1 MDRRARLRPRSGRPG
16 LRPHFAAA
24 HRLPHEPRR
33 QAETAFLHRRA
44 ARTHQVPAPRRRRH
58 LHRRRLPAP
67 RLALAHGAPRPL
79 HPRRARFRRRPH
91 LRSRL
96 ESRSRSPGLGRSR
109 LPVRAPAP
117 FKRTENEPPGTIR
130 RIQGNGRQ
138 SRHQR
143 PYPPP
148 AAPDAPPQNAG
159 RHQARCCRH
168 HQPHSIRHRARVPP
182 RYARARRRRQG
193 AQPIRRPDQGNRPLG
208 EHSHGRE
215 PAARSPPLPH
225 RRGRTKRSRETLSR
239 HCRNPG
245 RRLSRAS
252 PRPGRRRNRTRRPPL
267 MPASAVTTAAP
278 TRNPFVEWIVPIA
291 AVSLVF
297 VMLVPLPAFAL
308 DLLLA
313 ASFAAS
319 VLVLL
324 SALQI
329 LRPAQFSVF
338 PSLLLLLTLFRLSLN
353 LASSRRILLHGNEG
367 AGAAGR
373 VIESFGQFVVGGNYV
388 VGFVLFIAL
397 IAIQY
402 IVVSHGAV
410 RTAEVTARFTL
421 DALPG
426 KQMAIDADLNAG
438 LIDEHQARARREQTA
453 REAEFYGAMDGAARF
468 NQRDSI
474 ATILITGINILAGF
488 LIGVFQLDIPF
499 REALKTYTVLTV
511 GDGLVTMIP
520 SLLVSMAGGMVVTRA
535 SSNATLSADLGT
547 QLLSRRRSLQIAAGV
562 MVALACIPG
571 LPKFSFLAIA
581 GVVALLAA
589 RLPKPAKDKDGKVI
603 EVAEPG
609 ALPAAEKDKKAAKSD
624 SIEDLLKLDELSL
637 EVGYSLVNLVDVQQG
652 GQLLARVKA
661 LRSSLA
667 VQLGFIV
674 PPIHITDNVRLK
686 PREYVISMRGVEIA
700 RWEMLEDKVLAIS
713 SELTPPALAGT
724 PTREPAFGVAALW
737 IAPALESQ
745 ALTSGYAVVDQ
756 TSVLSTHL
764 AEIIRQHAYELLTRQ
779 ETKRLLDRLSESH
792 PKLVEELVP
801 KILSLGEVQKVL
813 QQLLREQVSVRD
825 LSTILETLLDASAAN
840 KNPVL
845 LVEAARQ
852 SLARALVRPL
862 LSDDGGLRVLTLDHN
877 IEEELSR
884 AFSAQAPPATSTGLQ
899 PSFVRRILDG
909 LRALAGD
916 QVAQAAPILLCST
929 PARFHLRRLLE
940 PFLPKV
946 VVLSPLEIPPMVSV
960 QSLGTVR

>member
-1 MDRRARLRPRSGRPG
+1 MP
-16 LRPHFAAA
+16 
-24 HRLPHEPRR
+24 
-33 QAETAFLHRRA
+33 TA
-44 ARTHQVPAPRRRRH
+44 V
-58 LHRRRLPAP
+58 
-67 RLALAHGAPRPL
+67 
-79 HPRRARFRRRPH
+79 
-91 LRSRL
+91 
-96 ESRSRSPGLGRSR
+96 SPG
-109 LPVRAPAP
+109 
-117 FKRTENEPPGTIR
+117 
-130 RIQGNGRQ
+130 
-138 SRHQR
+138 
-143 PYPPP
+143 
-148 AAPDAPPQNAG
+148 
-159 RHQARCCRH
+159 
-168 HQPHSIRHRARVPP
+168 
-182 RYARARRRRQG
+182 
-193 AQPIRRPDQGNRPLG
+193 PL
-208 EHSHGRE
+208 
-215 PAARSPPLPH
+215 
-225 RRGRTKRSRETLSR
+225 
-239 HCRNPG
+239 
-245 RRLSRAS
+245 
-252 PRPGRRRNRTRRPPL
+252 
-267 MPASAVTTAAP
+267 
-278 TRNPFVEWIVPIA
+278 TRNQFVEWIVPIA

-313 ASFAAS
+313 TSFAAS

-329 LRPAQFSVF
+329 MRPAQFSVF

-367 AGAAGR
+367 ASAAGR
-373 VIESFGQFVVGGNYV
+373 VIEAFGQFVVGGNYI

-474 ATILITGINILAGF
+474 ATILITAINILAGF

-581 GVVALLAA
+581 GVVGLLAL
-589 RLPKPAKDKDGKVI
+589 RLPKPVKDKDGKVI
-603 EVAEPG
+603 EPAVADPG
-609 ALPAAEKDKKAAKSD
+609 ALPAAGDKDKKAAKSD

-637 EVGYSLVNLVDVQQG
+637 EVGYALVNLVDVQQG

-686 PREYVISMRGVEIA
+686 PREYVISLRGVEIA

-713 SELTPPALAGT
+713 SELTPPALAGI

-737 IAPALESQ
+737 IARALESQ

-779 ETKRLLDRLSESH
+779 ETKRLLDRLAESH

-801 KILSLGEVQKVL
+801 KIMSLGEVQKVL
-813 QQLLREQVSVRD
+813 QQLLREQVSIRD
-825 LSTILETLLDASAAN
+825 LSTILETLLDASAIN
-840 KNPVL
+840 KHPVL

-852 SLARALVRPL
+852 ALGRALVRPL

-884 AFSAQAPPATSTGLQ
+884 AFNPQAPPATGTGLQ

-909 LRALAGD
+909 LRQLGGD
-916 QVAQAAPILLCST
+916 QVAQTAPILLCAT

-940 PFLPKV
+940 PFLPKI

>member
-1 MDRRARLRPRSGRPG
+1 MSVTPTVAV
-16 LRPHFAAA
+16 A
-24 HRLPHEPRR
+24 
-33 QAETAFLHRRA
+33 T
-44 ARTHQVPAPRRRRH
+44 TNAP
-58 LHRRRLPAP
+58 
-67 RLALAHGAPRPL
+67 
-79 HPRRARFRRRPH
+79 
-91 LRSRL
+91 
-96 ESRSRSPGLGRSR
+96 
-109 LPVRAPAP
+109 
-117 FKRTENEPPGTIR
+117 KRN
-130 RIQGNGRQ
+130 
-138 SRHQR
+138 S
-143 PYPPP
+143 
-148 AAPDAPPQNAG
+148 
-159 RHQARCCRH
+159 
-168 HQPHSIRHRARVPP
+168 
-182 RYARARRRRQG
+182 
-193 AQPIRRPDQGNRPLG
+193 L
-208 EHSHGRE
+208 
-215 PAARSPPLPH
+215 
-225 RRGRTKRSRETLSR
+225 
-239 HCRNPG
+239 
-245 RRLSRAS
+245 
-252 PRPGRRRNRTRRPPL
+252 
-267 MPASAVTTAAP
+267 
-278 TRNPFVEWIVPIA
+278 VEWIIPIA

-297 VMLVPLPAFAL
+297 VMLVPLPALVL

-313 ASFAAS
+313 TSFAAS

-329 LRPAQFSVF
+329 LRPSQFSVF

-367 AGAAGR
+367 AGAAGS
-373 VIESFGQFVVGGNYV
+373 VIQAFGQFVVGGNYI

-438 LIDEHQARARREQTA
+438 LIDEHQARARREQIA

-520 SLLVSMAGGMVVTRA
+520 SLLVSMAGGMIVTRA
-535 SSNATLSADLGT
+535 SSNATLSVDLGT

-562 MVALACIPG
+562 MVALAAIPG
-571 LPKFSFLAIA
+571 LPKLSFLTIA
-581 GVVALLAA
+581 GAVALLAA
-589 RLPKPAKDKDGKVI
+589 RLPKGK
-603 EVAEPG
+603 EAEKEAADAVAA
-609 ALPAAEKDKKAAKSD
+609 ALTSGGKDKKVVKGD
-624 SIEDLLKLDELSL
+624 SLEDLLKLDELSL
-637 EVGYSLVNLVDVQQG
+637 EVGYSLVNLVDAQQG
-652 GQLLARVKA
+652 GQLLARVKS
-661 LRSSLA
+661 LRSNLA
-667 VQLGFIV
+667 LQLGFIV

-686 PREYVISMRGVEIA
+686 PREYVISLRGVEVA
-700 RWEMLEDKVLAIS
+700 RWEMPEDQVLAIS
-713 SELTPPALAGT
+713 SELAPPPLAGT
-724 PTREPAFGVAALW
+724 PTHEPAFGVAALW
-737 IAPALESQ
+737 ISSALESQ

-764 AEIIRQHAYELLTRQ
+764 AEVIRQHAYELLSRQ

-801 KILSLGEVQKVL
+801 KTLSLGEVQKVL

-825 LSTILETLLDASAAN
+825 LPTILESLLEAATIN
-840 KNPVL
+840 KHPVL

-852 SLARALVRPL
+852 ALGRALVRPL
-862 LSDDGGLRVLTLDHN
+862 LSDDGGLRVLTLDHA

-884 AFSAQAPPATSTGLQ
+884 AFNPQAPPVTNTGLQ
-899 PSFVRRILDG
+899 PTFVRRILDG
-909 LRALAGD
+909 LRTLAGD
-916 QVAQAAPILLCST
+916 QVAQTAPILLCST

-946 VVLSPLEIPPMVSV
+946 VVLSPLEIPAMVPV

>member
-1 MDRRARLRPRSGRPG
+1 MPT
-16 LRPHFAAA
+16 AA
-24 HRLPHEPRR
+24 
-33 QAETAFLHRRA
+33 T
-44 ARTHQVPAPRRRRH
+44 PA
-58 LHRRRLPAP
+58 
-67 RLALAHGAPRPL
+67 
-79 HPRRARFRRRPH
+79 
-91 LRSRL
+91 
-96 ESRSRSPGLGRSR
+96 
-109 LPVRAPAP
+109 
-117 FKRTENEPPGTIR
+117 
-130 RIQGNGRQ
+130 
-138 SRHQR
+138 
-143 PYPPP
+143 
-148 AAPDAPPQNAG
+148 
-159 RHQARCCRH
+159 
-168 HQPHSIRHRARVPP
+168 
-182 RYARARRRRQG
+182 
-193 AQPIRRPDQGNRPLG
+193 
-208 EHSHGRE
+208 
-215 PAARSPPLPH
+215 
-225 RRGRTKRSRETLSR
+225 
-239 HCRNPG
+239 RNP
-245 RRLSRAS
+245 LSD
-252 PRPGRRRNRTRRPPL
+252 
-267 MPASAVTTAAP
+267 
-278 TRNPFVEWIVPIA
+278 WIVPIA

-297 VMLVPLPAFAL
+297 VMLVPLPAIIL

-313 ASFAAS
+313 TSIAAS

-367 AGAAGR
+367 SAAAGR
-373 VIESFGQFVVGGNYV
+373 VIEAFGQFVVGGNYV
-388 VGFVLFIAL
+388 VGFVLFLAL

-438 LIDEHQARARREQTA
+438 LIDENQARARREQVA

-535 SSNATLSADLGT
+535 SSGATLSIDLGA
-547 QLLSRRRSLQIAAGV
+547 QLLSRRRPLQIAAGV
-562 MVALACIPG
+562 MFALALIPG
-571 LPKFSFLAIA
+571 LPKFSFLTLGALVAI
-581 GVVALLAA
+581 LAW
-589 RLPKPAKDKDGKVI
+589 R
-603 EVAEPG
+603 
-609 ALPAAEKDKKAAKSD
+609 LPAASDAAKDAAAAGVSAAGEKDKKSAKSD
-624 SIEDLLKLDELSL
+624 SLEDLLKLDELSL
-637 EVGYSLVNLVDVQQG
+637 EVGYALVPMVDAQQG

-661 LRSSLA
+661 LRSNLA
-667 VQLGFIV
+667 LQLGFIV
-674 PPIHITDNVRLK
+674 PPIHITDNARLK
-686 PREYVISMRGVEIA
+686 AREYVISLRGVEIA
-700 RWEMLEDKVLAIS
+700 RWEMADDHVLAIS
-713 SELTPPALAGT
+713 SELSPPALAGT

-737 IAPALESQ
+737 IARALESQ
-745 ALTSGYAVVDQ
+745 ALASGYAVVDQ

-764 AEIIRQHAYELLTRQ
+764 AEVIRQHAYELLTRH
-779 ETKRLLDRLSESH
+779 ETKRLLDRLGDGH

-801 KILSLGEVQKVL
+801 KTLSLGEVQKVL
-813 QQLLREQVSVRD
+813 QQLLREQVSIRD
-825 LSTILETLLDASAAN
+825 LATILEALLDVSAST
-840 KNPVL
+840 KHPVL

-852 SLARALVRPL
+852 ALGRALVRPL
-862 LSDDGGLRVLTLDHN
+862 LSDDGGLRVLTLDHA

-884 AFSAQAPPATSTGLQ
+884 AYAPQAAPATNTGLQ
-899 PSFVRRILDG
+899 PSFVRRVLDS
-909 LRALAGD
+909 LKQLAGD
-916 QVAQAAPILLCST
+916 QVAQTAPILLCPT

-946 VVLSPLEIPPMVSV
+946 VVLSPLEIPPMIPV